1 MSECELNACRER
13 GSALPRSVSTPAFSG
28 GRYNRAMKIY
38 TRGGDRGETSLLGS
52 ERVRKDDPR
61 IEAYGTV
68 DELSSA
74 IGVARATL
82 GEGPLDAQLAAIQS
96 DLFQIGSYLA
106 ATRGGFTT
114 VDPGRIIALEEAID
128 AMEASLPPLQS
139 FILPGGSI
147 QGAQLH
153 LARTICRR
161 VERRVVKLGGDDEA
175 MSATIRYLNR
185 LSDYLFV
192 AARLAN
198 QERGVADV
206 PWIAP

>member
-1 MSECELNACRER
+1 
-13 GSALPRSVSTPAFSG
+13 
-28 GRYNRAMKIY
+28 MKIY
-38 TRGGDRGETSLLGS
+38 TRGGDRGETSLLGP

-74 IGVARATL
+74 IGVARAIL
-82 GEGPLDAQLAAIQS
+82 GEGSLDGQLAAIQS
-96 DLFQIGSYLA
+96 DLFQVGSYLA
-106 ATRGGFTT
+106 ATKGGFAT
-114 VDPGRIIALEEAID
+114 VEPGRIDALEEAID
-128 AMEASLPPLQS
+128 AMDASLPPLQS
-139 FILPGGSI
+139 FILPGGSS

-161 VERRVVKLGGDDEA
+161 AERRVVKLGGDDEA